1 MTGPPPSSCG
11 GAGLRVT
18 AAQVALLGTVRDG
31 DRLGVEAIVSGVRDR
46 VGYVSLQVVR
56 GDLPALTAAGTVRR
70 VEQAGSPA
78 RFEGRVEDNHHHV
91 VCRSYGV
98 VADVDRAAGEAPCP
112 SASEDHGFSTDEAEV
127 IDGGLAPRPFHR
139 PQFLS
144 TVIRLVRKDS
154 HV

>member
-18 AAQVALLGTVRDG
+18 AAHVAPLGTVRD
-31 DRLGVEAIVSGVRDR
+31 LH
-46 VGYVSLQVVR
+46 
-56 GDLPALTAAGTVRR
+56 ALTAAGTVRR

-91 VCRSYGV
+91 VYRSYGV
-98 VADVDRAAGEAPCP
+98 VADADRATGEAPCP
-112 SASEDHGFSTDEAEV
+112 TASDDHGFSTDEAEV
-127 IDGGLAPRPFHR
+127 VHGGLAPRPFHR